1 MIRIFIIAEGETEER
16 FVRQVMYPHFI
27 NLGIH
32 LEPEQWIT
40 NRKSGNAGGGR
51 SFDLIENHI
60 NNRLNRYASD
70 KNVFITTMIDLY
82 KFPLQGRT
90 VYDQEVKNTNT
101 GAEKKTLL
109 EAKMSERFNF
119 YRFIPYVQLHE
130 FEALLF
136 ADILKLKM
144 FYTDK
149 QIEINKLAE
158 GTNHLNPEEIN
169 EKIETSPSHR
179 ILSYLP
185 TFEKQKATAGPT
197 VASLI
202 GLETIRQKCPGFN
215 DWVRKLEGVVNL

>member
-1 MIRIFIIAEGETEER
+1 M
-16 FVRQVMYPHFI
+16 
-27 NLGIH
+27 LH
-32 LEPEQWIT
+32 LVLEL
-40 NRKSGNAGGGR
+40 R
-51 SFDLIENHI
+51 
-60 NNRLNRYASD
+60 
-70 KNVFITTMIDLY
+70 NVFITTMIDLY

-109 EAKMSERFNF
+109 EAKMSERFKF

-149 QIEINKLAE
+149 QNEINQLALD
-158 GTNHLNPEEIN
+158 TKNKKAEEIN
-169 EKIETSPSHR
+169 DNIETSPSHR
-179 ILSYLP
+179 IISYLP
-185 TFEKQKATAGPT
+185 SFEKQKSTAGPT